1 MTINI
6 FAYISPI
13 CRDSLGQI
21 YMKFCMRGRLAD
33 VINRANFFPIGLWV
47 LILW

>member
-1 MTINI
+1 
-6 FAYISPI
+6 
-13 CRDSLGQI
+13 
-21 YMKFCMRGRLAD
+21 MRGRLAD